1 MIDLRSAP
9 RSAFSWALESNLR
22 RLGPIHKVRSHFLS
36 AVRWY
41 LEADSVWLYR
51 RLRHNLRVDEKY
63 FDGDESLCDDSLLEP
78 FAKLER
84 PIVPRNVLFA
94 PIRVQDRLVG
104 VVGAARRDKD
114 FELGQGRMLNKLT
127 VLLSKELERRLDGRK
142 DKVLDRIK
150 EKVVSEL
157 RPRDLAYQILD
168 GLHELV
174 HYDHS
179 AALLIYDMNA
189 GVFRVEAEKIVWTK
203 SKSAFVGHEIPARG
217 ELLEVLNGKHL
228 AVLTRNKDSDED
240 EHLYRL
246 LDYHQGRSIPGPT
259 SILCAPL
266 FFDDEL
272 LGLLKIAGRERLP
285 FDERDRD
292 VVERFLPAAA
302 VSLRNA
308 RVKVSLEN
316 QAMQAEMRAS
326 LVTLARAVAHDVNN
340 AIGSLLPLAE
350 QAREELKE
358 GGDVDAESLI
368 QDMEVIIEKAALCKR
383 IFSNMIKAGSERSG
397 AGPVDVNHLIQEMLP
412 MLDAQAAP
420 RSVEIRAELADEL
433 PVIRFSKSHLERI
446 VWNLVTN
453 AIEAMKDKGGCIFI
467 STRSVEPNNV
477 QLSVRDDGP
486 GIPPEHINKVQEP
499 FFTTK
504 GSGTGLGLS
513 LCRSMAWQYGGSLR
527 IESTPG
533 DGTTITVKLPSAEVS
548 SR

>member
-1 MIDLRSAP
+1 
-9 RSAFSWALESNLR
+9 
-22 RLGPIHKVRSHFLS
+22 
-36 AVRWY
+36 
-41 LEADSVWLYR
+41 
-51 RLRHNLRVDEKY
+51 
-63 FDGDESLCDDSLLEP
+63 
-78 FAKLER
+78 
-84 PIVPRNVLFA
+84 
-94 PIRVQDRLVG
+94 
-104 VVGAARRDKD
+104 
-114 FELGQGRMLNKLT
+114 MLNKLSAI
-127 VLLSKELERRLDGRK
+127 LSRELERRLDDRK
-142 DKVLDRIK
+142 TKVLDRIK

-179 AALLIYDMNA
+179 AALLTYEPDA
-189 GVFRVEAEKIVWTK
+189 AVFRVEAEKIVWTK
-203 SKSAFVGHEIPARG
+203 SKSAFVGHEIPATE
-217 ELLEVLNGKHL
+217 ELLEVLEEGYL
-228 AVLTRNKDSDED
+228 ALLTRED
-240 EHLYRL
+240 QNNQTRGLYEF
-246 LDYHQGRSIPGPT
+246 LDYHGGGSIPGPT
-259 SILCAPL
+259 SILAAPL
-266 FFDDEL
+266 FFDEEL

-302 VSLRNA
+302 VSLRNV

-316 QAMQAEMRAS
+316 QAMLAEQRAS

-340 AIGSLLPLAE
+340 AIGTLLPLAE

-358 GGDVDAESLI
+358 GGEVDTVNLI
-368 QDMEVIIEKAALCKR
+368 QDMDVIIEKAALCKR

-420 RSVEIRAELADEL
+420 RSVEIHTELADEL
-433 PVIRFSKSHLERI
+433 PFIRFSKSHLERI

-453 AIEAMKDKGGCIFI
+453 AIEAMKDKGGGIFI
-467 STRSVEPNNV
+467 STRPIEANNI

-486 GIPPEHINKVQEP
+486 GIPPEHLNQVQEP

-504 GSGTGLGLS
+504 SSGTGLGLS
-513 LCRSMAWQYGGSLR
+513 LCRSMAWQYGGHLR

-533 DGTTITVKLPSAEVS
+533 DGTTITVTLPSVEVS

>member
-9 RSAFSWALESNLR
+9 RSTFSWALENNLR

-36 AVRWY
+36 AVRWF

-51 RLRHNLRVDEKY
+51 RLRHNMRVDESY
-63 FDGDESLCDDSLLEP
+63 FDGDESLCDADLLEP

-84 PIVPRNVLFA
+84 PSIPRNVLLA
-94 PIRVQDRLVG
+94 PVRVQDRLVG

-114 FELGQGRMLNKLT
+114 FEVGKGRVLNKLSA
-127 VLLSKELERRLDGRK
+127 LLSKELERRLDERK
-142 DKVLDRIK
+142 TKVLDRIK

-179 AALLIYDMNA
+179 AALLTYKPDA
-189 GVFRVEAEKIVWTK
+189 GVFQVEAEKIVWTK
-203 SKSAFVGHEIPARG
+203 SKSAFVGHEIPG
-217 ELLEVLNGKHL
+217 TEKLLEVLKGKRL
-228 AVLTRNKDSDED
+228 AALTHDDESED
-240 EHLYRL
+240 MRRLYEL
-246 LDYHQGRSIPGPT
+246 LDYHRGRSIPGPT
-259 SILCAPL
+259 SILAAPL
-266 FFDDEL
+266 FFDGEL
-272 LGLLKIAGRERLP
+272 LGLLKIAGRERLA

-302 VSLRNA
+302 VSLRNV
-308 RVKVSLEN
+308 RVKLSLEN
-316 QAMQAEMRAS
+316 QAMQAEMRAT

-358 GGDVDAESLI
+358 GGDVDAASLI
-368 QDMEVIIEKAALCKR
+368 QDMDVIVEKAALCKR

-397 AGPVDVNHLIQEMLP
+397 AGPVDANQLIQEMLP
-412 MLDAQAAP
+412 MLEAQAAP
-420 RSVEIRAELADEL
+420 RSVELRAQLAEGL
-433 PVIRFSKSHLERI
+433 PCIHFSKSHLERI

-453 AIEAMKDKGGCIFI
+453 AIEAMLNKGGRVTI
-467 STRSVEPNNV
+467 STQQAEGSGAKLTIQDN
-477 QLSVRDDGP
+477 GP
-486 GIPPEHINKVQEP
+486 GIPEEQLSQVQEP

-504 GSGTGLGLS
+504 AKGTGLGLS
-513 LCRSMAWQYGGSLR
+513 LCRSMAWQYGGSLK
-527 IESTPG
+527 IESTLG
-533 DGTTITVKLPSAEVS
+533 EGTTITVNLPGAEVS
-548 SR
+548 SP

>member
-1 MIDLRSAP
+1 MIDLRSVP
-9 RSAFSWALESNLR
+9 RSTFSWAMENNLR
-22 RLGPIHKVRSHFLS
+22 RLGPIHKVRSYFLS
-36 AVRWY
+36 ALRWY

-63 FDGDESLCDDSLLEP
+63 FDGDESLLNGSLLEP

-84 PIVPRNVLFA
+84 PTIPRNVLLA

-114 FELGQGRMLNKLT
+114 FEVGKGRTLNKLCAI
-127 VLLSKELERRLDGRK
+127 LSRELERRLDDRK
-142 DKVLDRIK
+142 TKVLDRIK

-179 AALLIYDMNA
+179 AALLTYEPEA
-189 GVFRVEAEKIVWTK
+189 AVFRVEAEKIVWTK
-203 SKSAFVGHEIPARG
+203 SKSAFVGHEIPATE
-217 ELLEVLNGKHL
+217 ELLEVLEEGYL
-228 AVLTRNKDSDED
+228 AVLTRED
-240 EHLYRL
+240 QNNQTPGLYEF
-246 LDYHQGRSIPGPT
+246 LDYHGGGSIPGPT
-259 SILCAPL
+259 SILAAPL
-266 FFDDEL
+266 FFDEEL

-302 VSLRNA
+302 VSLRNV

-316 QAMQAEMRAS
+316 QAMLAEKRAS

-340 AIGSLLPLAE
+340 AIGTLLPLAE
-350 QAREELKE
+350 QAREELRE
-358 GGDVDAESLI
+358 GGEVDTENLI
-368 QDMEVIIEKAALCKR
+368 RDMDVIIEKAALCKR

-412 MLDAQAAP
+412 MLGAQAAP
-420 RSVEIRAELADEL
+420 RSVEIHTELAGGL
-433 PVIRFSKSHLERI
+433 PFIRFSKSHLERI

-453 AIEAMKDKGGCIFI
+453 AIEAMKDKGGGIFI
-467 STRSVEPNNV
+467 STRPVEENNV

-486 GIPPEHINKVQEP
+486 GIPPEILNQVQEP

-504 GSGTGLGLS
+504 SSGTGLGLS
-513 LCRSMAWQYGGSLR
+513 LCRSMAWQYGGHLR
-527 IESTPG
+527 IDSILGE
-533 DGTTITVKLPSAEVS
+533 GTTITVTLPSVEAS